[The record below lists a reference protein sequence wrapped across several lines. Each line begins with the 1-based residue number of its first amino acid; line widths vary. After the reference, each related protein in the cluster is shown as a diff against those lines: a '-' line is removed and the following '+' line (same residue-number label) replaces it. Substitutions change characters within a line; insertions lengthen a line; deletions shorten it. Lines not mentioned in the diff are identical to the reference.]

1 VRTVLARGESDR
13 ENESVPVIDPPLV
26 SIADL
31 ADGSAGGG
39 SAGGGG
45 GGGSGV
51 ASLDDTGQVRDPL
64 VLVALD
70 GTAPPATVARAA
82 DRVRAGGRLYVG
94 VATEPP
100 PETLRPLV
108 AALDTTLLAA
118 TIASTSRGG
127 PDYQPTAAKHQTTSA
142 EHQTTCP
149 AAAAAH
155 HQTTGPEHPAAAPH
169 HQTTRPEHPAA
180 APHHQTTGPEH
191 PAAAPHHQTTRLGPG
206 PGHQLWV
213 PVADVEGEVAALAAV
228 VASVPRAAVVLGQ
241 VLRAT
246 ETLPVA
252 AALDVES
259 FAYSMLLGGPEFRTW
274 FDERG
279 ERSLPGLVA
288 EPVLV
293 RRDGSRLMI
302 TLNRPERRNAYGRQ
316 LRDALADAL
325 RIALLDP
332 EVERVVL
339 DGAGPCFCAGGDLAE
354 FGTTPDLATAHFVRT
369 QGGAGLLLSALKDRV
384 EVHLHGPC
392 VGAGVE
398 LPAFAGAVIAA
409 AGTTFRLPE
418 VGMGLIPGA
427 GGTVSI
433 PRRIGRWR
441 TLYLALTGRPL
452 DAETALG
459 WGLVDAVRPA

>member
-1 VRTVLARGESDR
+1 MRTVLARGESDR

-26 SIADL
+26 SLADL

-39 SAGGGG
+39 S
-45 GGGSGV
+45 GSGV

-70 GTAPPATVARAA
+70 GTAPPAAVARAA

-142 EHQTTCP
+142 EHQTT
-149 AAAAAH
+149 
-155 HQTTGPEHPAAAPH
+155 
-169 HQTTRPEHPAA
+169 R
-180 APHHQTTGPEH
+180 PEH

-213 PVADVEGEVAALAAV
+213 PVADVEGQVAALAAV

-332 EVERVVL
+332 GVERVVL

>member
-1 VRTVLARGESDR
+1 
-13 ENESVPVIDPPLV
+13 
-26 SIADL
+26 
-31 ADGSAGGG
+31 
-39 SAGGGG
+39 
-45 GGGSGV
+45 
-51 ASLDDTGQVRDPL
+51 
-64 VLVALD
+64 
-70 GTAPPATVARAA
+70 
-82 DRVRAGGRLYVG
+82 
-94 VATEPP
+94 
-100 PETLRPLV
+100 
-108 AALDTTLLAA
+108 
-118 TIASTSRGG
+118 
-127 PDYQPTAAKHQTTSA
+127 
-142 EHQTTCP
+142 
-149 AAAAAH
+149 
-155 HQTTGPEHPAAAPH
+155 
-169 HQTTRPEHPAA
+169 
-180 APHHQTTGPEH
+180 
-191 PAAAPHHQTTRLGPG
+191 
-206 PGHQLWV
+206 
-213 PVADVEGEVAALAAV
+213 
-228 VASVPRAAVVLGQ
+228 
-241 VLRAT
+241 
-246 ETLPVA
+246 
-252 AALDVES
+252 
-259 FAYSMLLGGPEFRTW
+259 
-274 FDERG
+274 
-279 ERSLPGLVA
+279 
-288 EPVLV
+288 
-293 RRDGSRLMI
+293 MI

>member
-1 VRTVLARGESDR
+1 MRTVLARGESDR

-26 SIADL
+26 SLADLADL

-39 SAGGGG
+39 SAGGGSAGG

-70 GTAPPATVARAA
+70 GTAPPAAVARAA

-142 EHQTTCP
+142 EHQTTGP

-155 HQTTGPEHPAAAPH
+155 PQTTGPEHPAAAP
-169 HQTTRPEHPAA
+169 Q
-180 APHHQTTGPEH
+180 
-191 PAAAPHHQTTRLGPG
+191 HQTTRLG

-252 AALDVES
+252 TALDVES

-332 EVERVVL
+332 GVERVVL